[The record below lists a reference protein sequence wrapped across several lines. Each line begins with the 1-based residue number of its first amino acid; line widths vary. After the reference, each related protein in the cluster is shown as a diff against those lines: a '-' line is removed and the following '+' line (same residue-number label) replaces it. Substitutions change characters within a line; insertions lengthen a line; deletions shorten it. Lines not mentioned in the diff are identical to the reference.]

1 MTAFTSAVRAVL
13 TEADI
18 DGLPDPVNIRPG
30 DSSVDVDVQVPS
42 TAFGRWAQ
50 VVGNY
55 AATEALTFRTE
66 GDVQMTR
73 LELRGTVGGYRVLL
87 SAVRAE
93 QAVGNPDSHQWLGM
107 QR

>member
-55 AATEALTFRTE
+55 TAAESTVYATEGGTR
-66 GDVQMTR
+66 MTAHR
-73 LELRGTVGGYRVLL
+73 LRGTVGGHRVLL

-93 QAVGNPDSHQWLGM
+93 QAVSS
-107 QR
+107 